1 MYSNNE
7 IVEKRKNFVFLVIS
21 GIFLST
27 LGLLNILGISRF
39 VDLSFH
45 IGSLHVPMIVPI
57 GVLPYPVT
65 FLCTDLVS
73 ELYGRTKANQLV
85 VVGLLVNVW
94 VMFILWLGGA
104 LPGLEAIDSTS
115 GVILKDIAGRV
126 PVYFEVQKLAFGAVI
141 ASMIAY
147 ICSQFCD
154 VYLFHFWKSLTKGKY
169 LWLRNNAST
178 LASQLIDTSA
188 VVLITYYYANAL
200 PLVGEEPIISQLL
213 TFVFSS
219 YLFKFIVALCDTV
232 PFYLLVGFLSKYFR
246 QSP

>member
-94 VMFILWLGGA
+94 VMFIFA
-104 LPGLEAIDSTS
+104 RIAVRTAASKTM
-115 GVILKDIAGRV
+115 GV
-126 PVYFEVQKLAFGAVI
+126 Q
-141 ASMIAY
+141 
-147 ICSQFCD
+147 
-154 VYLFHFWKSLTKGKY
+154 
-169 LWLRNNAST
+169 N
-178 LASQLIDTSA
+178 
-188 VVLITYYYANAL
+188 
-200 PLVGEEPIISQLL
+200 
-213 TFVFSS
+213 
-219 YLFKFIVALCDTV
+219 
-232 PFYLLVGFLSKYFR
+232 
-246 QSP
+246 